1 MMNTEKQTK
10 GVTVMKANAWLP
22 WASWREFRRYMLR
35 LLAIYSGIAF
45 GSIIAFVVGA
55 YVYSLVR

>member
-1 MMNTEKQTK
+1 
-10 GVTVMKANAWLP
+10 MKANAWLP

-45 GSIIAFVVGA
+45 GSMIAFVVGA